1 MRKFNWLMAAFAI
14 FALAF
19 AACKETPEPGPE
31 PGPDGPTPPTPTELT
46 FVSELVDVD
55 HSSVTFNVTPSDL
68 EAEYM
73 AVIYPAKF
81 VEQCATDEE
90 IVEKVY
96 AEIRSYAE
104 SVNITFAE
112 YMEGKVKKGA
122 LEGHLATGLSSDTNY
137 YILAFGVDSANDF
150 AATSAI
156 GKLRF
161 KTETKDVPASSCTL
175 EIKAI
180 PYLNSASIDV
190 TPSITS
196 QTWHIIN
203 VPVTTYTEYTSTDG
217 EYGWSKEQFFQNYL
231 ESEVESL
238 KANGHSND
246 EILSKLIFTGNRTL
260 SANNLEPK
268 VKYTILGASVNVT
281 DEEITLNGAICEV
294 RYNSG
299 AAAEN
304 SLTFDIEVNN
314 IEHYAADVRIT
325 PSDLNAEYYYYI
337 DYINNSKKSMKPIDI
352 ATSAINEYI
361 YYWDLNELKRREPSK
376 GIIDLTGDNK
386 LQLNIAETEYYIVAF
401 GFEPNPTYGQLIN
414 EETGEYD
421 TNPGTITSAPV
432 YVAFITSAHGDP
444 TTAEFQFTGSN
455 VGPYGFSFEITSS
468 DPSVYYQPGIAY
480 AEGFDPDA
488 AIAASADQLAL
499 VMQMCMEGQSPCL
512 TYQEALDKLKQQGY
526 PYRNGNAKFSV
537 ANLNPETEYI
547 GYVLTIDTKTGK
559 FARCVYSDVI
569 AKTTPVGTVTPK
581 LNILGVYN
589 GDEEAGSIFG
599 QEELT
604 AGRPIVA
611 VELTETEGATAL
623 YSALTTD
630 AYADVASLSARYI
643 ISELRG
649 YWESVN
655 LTVPYHFFVADW
667 DLEHT
672 IVAYAQ
678 DANGREGGVDCAMVK
693 PVTPG
698 DINELKGYVDA
709 VNNATP
715 SAKALAA
722 SLVYEEESK
731 TPTLECVWSE
741 EVEAP
746 RAAKVIKHEV
756 EPIALESDVLSL
768 SIIKSFVF

>member
-1 MRKFNWLMAAFAI
+1 
-14 FALAF
+14 
-19 AACKETPEPGPE
+19 
-31 PGPDGPTPPTPTELT
+31 
-46 FVSELVDVD
+46 
-55 HSSVTFNVTPSDL
+55 
-68 EAEYM
+68 
-73 AVIYPAKF
+73 
-81 VEQCATDEE
+81 
-90 IVEKVY
+90 
-96 AEIRSYAE
+96 
-104 SVNITFAE
+104 
-112 YMEGKVKKGA
+112 
-122 LEGHLATGLSSDTNY
+122 
-137 YILAFGVDSANDF
+137 
-150 AATSAI
+150 
-156 GKLRF
+156 
-161 KTETKDVPASSCTL
+161 
-175 EIKAI
+175 
-180 PYLNSASIDV
+180 
-190 TPSITS
+190 
-196 QTWHIIN
+196 
-203 VPVTTYTEYTSTDG
+203 
-217 EYGWSKEQFFQNYL
+217 
-231 ESEVESL
+231 
-238 KANGHSND
+238 
-246 EILSKLIFTGNRTL
+246 
-260 SANNLEPK
+260 
-268 VKYTILGASVNVT
+268 
-281 DEEITLNGAICEV
+281 
-294 RYNSG
+294 
-299 AAAEN
+299 
-304 SLTFDIEVNN
+304 
-314 IEHYAADVRIT
+314 
-325 PSDLNAEYYYYI
+325 
-337 DYINNSKKSMKPIDI
+337 
-352 ATSAINEYI
+352 
-361 YYWDLNELKRREPSK
+361 
-376 GIIDLTGDNK
+376 
-386 LQLNIAETEYYIVAF
+386 
-401 GFEPNPTYGQLIN
+401 
-414 EETGEYD
+414 
-421 TNPGTITSAPV
+421 
-432 YVAFITSAHGDP
+432 
-444 TTAEFQFTGSN
+444 
-455 VGPYGFSFEITSS
+455 
-468 DPSVYYQPGIAY
+468 
-480 AEGFDPDA
+480 
-488 AIAASADQLAL
+488 
-499 VMQMCMEGQSPCL
+499 
-512 TYQEALDKLKQQGY
+512 
-526 PYRNGNAKFSV
+526 V

-599 QEELT
+599 QEDLT